1 MFKCFQFID
10 EMMRQLNEADEMPM
24 EDDSTEMGNDEQ
36 MGNEEPTPDESG
48 EMGLGE
54 DGGAN
59 TDPSQIADVDQGQF
73 VSNLGDAEYASIMI
87 RALAS
92 NPAFKD
98 KIPQEFLN
106 AQTTENA
113 QQIIQFVKNMVGLQN
128 SGGETGFSNMSD
140 EDVMNM
146 PV

>member
-48 EMGLGE
+48 YMGS
-54 DGGAN
+54 DDN
-59 TDPSQIADVDQGQF
+59 STSDPSKIAEVDNGTFVSDIGNAEMAKTLLKALTVAKPNEQIPAEFQTVTTDNADV
-73 VSNLGDAEYASIMI
+73 VI
-87 RALAS
+87 RY
-92 NPAFKD
+92 
-98 KIPQEFLN
+98 
-106 AQTTENA
+106 
-113 QQIIQFVKNMVGLQN
+113 VKNMLSLN
-128 SGGETGFSNMSD
+128 SNEGFDGISD
-140 EDVMNM
+140 EEIMNM